1 MIKYQMNVDIG
12 RWLSQKKPF
21 LFIDE
26 VVEIKYPIL
35 EKKRKDITPSDLI
48 GSEVICKFFTDEN
61 LDFFRGHF
69 PGDPVVPGV
78 ILLEM
83 MGQTCAFTLC
93 RKWSYEDIKSFGS
106 ALVGIDNARFKKA
119 VRPNETLTI
128 HTKYVKNRR
137 PLGVFDCKILNESG
151 ALVASATL
159 KNMIFEGD
167 RQ

>member
-1 MIKYQMNVDIG
+1 MIKYQMNVDTD

-26 VVEIKYPIL
+26 VVELKYPIL

-61 LDFFRGHF
+61 LDFFKGHF
-69 PGDPVVPGV
+69 PNDPVVPGV

-83 MGQTCAFTLC
+83 MGQACAFTLC
-93 RKWSYEDIKSFGS
+93 RKWSYEDIKSLGS

-128 HTKYVKNRR
+128 HTKYVKNRK

-151 ALVASATL
+151 SLVASATL
-159 KNMIFEGD
+159 KSIVFEGE
-167 RQ
+167 R

>member
-1 MIKYQMNVDIG
+1 MITYQMNVDID

-26 VVEIKYPIL
+26 VVELKYPIL
-35 EKKRKDITPSDLI
+35 EKKRKDITPTDLI

-61 LDFFRGHF
+61 LDFFKGHF

-83 MGQTCAFTLC
+83 MGQACAFTLC
-93 RKWSYEDIKSFGS
+93 RKWSYEDIKSLGS
-106 ALVGIDNARFKKA
+106 ALVGIENARFKVP

-128 HTKYVKNRR
+128 YTKYVKNRK
-137 PLGVFDCKILNESG
+137 PLGVFECKILNESG
-151 ALVASATL
+151 SLVASATL
-159 KNMIFEGD
+159 KNVVFEGE
-167 RQ
+167 R

>member
-1 MIKYQMNVDIG
+1 MNVDVN
-12 RWLSQKKPF
+12 RWLEQIKPF

-26 VVEIKYPIL
+26 VVELKYPIL

-48 GSEVICKFFTDEN
+48 GSEVICRFFTDEN
-61 LDFFRGHF
+61 LDFFKGHF

-83 MGQTCAFTLC
+83 MGQACAFTLC
-93 RKWSYEDIKSFGS
+93 RKWSYEDVKSISS
-106 ALVGIDNARFKKA
+106 ALVGVDNARFRTP

-128 HTKYVKNRR
+128 YVKYVKNRK

-159 KNMIFEGD
+159 KSVVFEGE
-167 RQ
+167 R

>member
-1 MIKYQMNVDIG
+1 MITYQMNVDVN
-12 RWLSQKKPF
+12 RWLEQIKPF

-26 VVEIKYPIL
+26 VVELKYPIL

-48 GSEVICKFFTDEN
+48 GSEVICRFFTDEN
-61 LDFFRGHF
+61 LDFFKGHF

-83 MGQTCAFTLC
+83 MGQACAFTLC
-93 RKWSYEDIKSFGS
+93 RKWSYEDVKSISS
-106 ALVGIDNARFKKA
+106 ALVGVDNARFRTP

-128 HTKYVKNRR
+128 YVKYVKNRK

-159 KNMIFEGD
+159 KSVVFEGE
-167 RQ
+167 R